1 MNTNQSESP
10 TIDAGLRHAFLNKE
24 VSVNREFYPSL
35 LTNNFKK
42 GKKVLTTLEK
52 QLKECDSFEF
62 SVAFITMSGIE
73 PLLMTF
79 KELERKN
86 IPGRI
91 LTTDYLT
98 FSEPDAL
105 AKLASLKNCNLLK
118 FARAFIPGYP

>member
-118 FARAFIPGYP
+118 FARA